1 MNNIFFLKGR
11 NFYTILLKQIFWTK
25 TNFFIFLFTLNFYS
39 LNSQNLDSDEF
50 LDRLDRLERNIQ
62 DLQKGNFVEFEDN
75 LTSGYISRNES
86 RLDQIETD
94 SKNNFGKN
102 EELENKIQIL
112 EDKINLINTDLD
124 IRLSDIDEKLNKLL
138 NGVSEIATKKIND
151 QEDQKE
157 ISKNQTYQNLE
168 SEEEKKAS
176 AEQNKLSEFNKSP
189 KEKYSN
195 AIDLLWRNKYDD
207 ALSELKALK
216 LMNPEDL
223 MPNIQYWL
231 GEVYYAKKD
240 FNQAVLE
247 FGEGLK
253 NFPDSIKGPDNMLKL
268 GLSFSNLN
276 KNKEACDVFLELLSK
291 YPKGAAN
298 VIDRAN
304 KEREKLNCTE
314 E

>member
-1 MNNIFFLKGR
+1 VNNFFFFKGR
-11 NFYTILLKQIFWTK
+11 NFFATFFKILLFNKVHFLISL
-25 TNFFIFLFTLNFYS
+25 FFINFNL
-39 LNSQNLDSDEF
+39 LNSQELDSDDF

-62 DLQKGNFVEFEDN
+62 DLQKDKLGDFEDN
-75 LTSGYISRNES
+75 LSSGYISRNES

-94 SKNNFGKN
+94 SQNNFGKN
-102 EELENKIQIL
+102 EELENKIQNL
-112 EDKINLINTDLD
+112 EEKINLINTDLD
-124 IRLSDIDEKLNKLL
+124 IRLSDIEIKLNKLV
-138 NGVSEIATKKIND
+138 NDTPEISFEKNYVN
-151 QEDQKE
+151 EDQKE
-157 ISKNQTYQNLE
+157 VDKNPENQDLKF
-168 SEEEKKAS
+168 EEKNTSTLEK
-176 AEQNKLSEFNKSP
+176 NKSKGSDKSP

-195 AIDLLWRNKYDD
+195 AIDLLWRNKYDE
-207 ALSELKALK
+207 ALSELKNLK
-216 LMNPEDL
+216 TLNPPDL

-240 FNQAVLE
+240 FNQAILE

-253 NFPDSIKGPDNMLKL
+253 KFPDSIKGPDNMLKL
-268 GLSFSNLN
+268 GLSFSNLE

-304 KEREKLNCTE
+304 KEREKLNCIE